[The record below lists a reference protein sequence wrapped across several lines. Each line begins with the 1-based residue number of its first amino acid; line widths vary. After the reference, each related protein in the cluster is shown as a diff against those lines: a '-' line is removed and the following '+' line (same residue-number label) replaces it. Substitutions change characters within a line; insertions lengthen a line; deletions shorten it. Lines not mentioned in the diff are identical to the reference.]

1 MSPFKEASVIKSFIV
16 RGFTNDKWQ
25 TYTILQAFTL
35 QEAWAKA
42 LHRYQDQ
49 EPLIVMDLV
58 LWNLTE
64 IDIQKN
70 IETLTLSKYAR

>member
-16 RGFTNDKWQ
+16 RGFTGGLWQ
-25 TYTILQAFTL
+25 TYTILQAITL
-35 QEAWAKA
+35 HEAWTKA
-42 LHRYQDQ
+42 RHKYQD
-49 EPLIVMDLV
+49 PLIVMNLD

-70 IETLTLSKYAR
+70 IEDLVLSKYAR

>member
-1 MSPFKEASVIKSFIV
+1 MPPFKEASVIKSFIV

-25 TYTILQAFTL
+25 TYTILPAITL
-35 QEAWAKA
+35 NEAWIKA
-42 LHRYQDQ
+42 RNRYQ
-49 EPLIVMDLV
+49 EPLVVMDLN

-70 IETLTLSKYAR
+70 IETLVLSKYAR

>member
-25 TYTILQAFTL
+25 TYTILQAITL
-35 QEAWAKA
+35 HEAWTKA
-42 LHRYQDQ
+42 RHKYQD
-49 EPLIVMDLV
+49 PLIVMDLN

-70 IETLTLSKYAR
+70 IEALVLSKYAR

>member
-25 TYTILQAFTL
+25 TYTILQAITL
-35 QEAWAKA
+35 HEAWTKVR
-42 LHRYQDQ
+42 HKYQD
-49 EPLIVMDLV
+49 PLIVMDLN

-70 IETLTLSKYAR
+70 IEALVLSKYAR